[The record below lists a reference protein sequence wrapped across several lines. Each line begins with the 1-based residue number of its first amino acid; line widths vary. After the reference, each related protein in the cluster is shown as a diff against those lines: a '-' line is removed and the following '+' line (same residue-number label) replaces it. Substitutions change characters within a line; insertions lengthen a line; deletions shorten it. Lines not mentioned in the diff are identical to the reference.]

1 MSGSSI
7 SGSDAPPTYAR
18 RVSEPPIHPLE
29 NPIVWLGIQ
38 LVELVIV
45 ITLFKWLVPSRW
57 SAGSIAIPILGI
69 VGLVTWGNY
78 VVRRRF
84 IPR

>member
-18 RVSEPPIHPLE
+18 RVPEPPIHPLE

-45 ITLFKWLVPSRW
+45 ITLFKWLVPSGW
-57 SAGSIAIPILGI
+57 SAGARVILIVAI

>member
-45 ITLFKWLVPSRW
+45 ITLFKWLVPSGW
-57 SAGSIAIPILGI
+57 SAGARVILIVAI

>member
-1 MSGSSI
+1 MNGSSA
-7 SGSDAPPTYAR
+7 SGSDGSPTYAR
-18 RVSEPPIHPLE
+18 RVPEPPIHPLE

-45 ITLFKWLVPSRW
+45 ITLFKWLVPAGW
-57 SAGSIAIPILGI
+57 SAGARVILVVAI

>member
-1 MSGSSI
+1 M
-7 SGSDAPPTYAR
+7 
-18 RVSEPPIHPLE
+18 
-29 NPIVWLGIQ
+29 WLGIQ

-45 ITLFKWLVPSRW
+45 ITLFKWLVPAGW
-57 SAGSIAIPILGI
+57 SAGARVALVIVI